1 MRKIARFLHRKISY
15 YGRYWFGYTATKRK
29 LHKNFKKIQNGEI
42 LPPNLRQMRIVSKM
56 LKHNRYGTTTVQN
69 DALKLDLMAGD
80 LAVRRIAHHH
90 GKNKS
95 LPKTNGR

>member
-42 LPPNLRQMRIVSKM
+42 LPANPRQMRVVSKM
-56 LKHNRYGTTTVQN
+56 LKHNQYGTTTVQH
-69 DALKLDLMAGD
+69 DDLKLDLMGMD
-80 LAVRRIAHHH
+80 LPLRRITSH
-90 GKNKS
+90 GKHRNF
-95 LPKTNGR
+95 PKTNSR